1 MNYNWKEVEF
11 ELDRKSKLI
20 QDLLNDRK
28 ELIKAMRLLHS
39 DCVNKD
45 ASSVI
50 DGDAFIESRLL
61 LTKMNV
67 TGS

>member
-1 MNYNWKEVEF
+1 MHYNWKEVEF
-11 ELDRKSKLI
+11 ELERKTNMIKSLLDDRK
-20 QDLLNDRK
+20 Q
-28 ELIKAMRLLHS
+28 LIKSLRALQS

-50 DGDAFIESRLL
+50 DGDAFIESRCL

-67 TGS
+67 SGS